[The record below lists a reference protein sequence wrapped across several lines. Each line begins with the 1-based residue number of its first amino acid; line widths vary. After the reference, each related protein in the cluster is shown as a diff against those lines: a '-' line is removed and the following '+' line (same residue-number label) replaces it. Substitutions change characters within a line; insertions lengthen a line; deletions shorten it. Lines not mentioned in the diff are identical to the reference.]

1 MLPQES
7 RAIGTADT
15 LGKRGFCFLL
25 HVLLPRQVA
34 TATRET
40 LAMIPVGA
48 ETDGVCGTGALLF
61 KSTASLPAKKE
72 KDMVN
77 ALPHGLLAEDV

>member
-1 MLPQES
+1 M
-7 RAIGTADT
+7 
-15 LGKRGFCFLL
+15 
-25 HVLLPRQVA
+25 A